1 MQIRIFYY
9 FYRNASSRDW
19 DNRYSNRDAVEKIFR
34 MDKSHL
40 GNDVFR
46 VHGDEKLEGKMFVS
60 FVALVIRNAIQQ
72 KLKPLYK
79 KNRKE
84 YTVPMA
90 LRQYERLGLTKLSD
104 DKYHLR
110 YALTSKQKAL
120 LEIHGI
126 SEMEYEKQAR
136 KTAAELTQNYR

>member
-1 MQIRIFYY
+1 MKKLMDRCGIFAIVTSEKMSTAEALEI
-9 FYRNASSRDW
+9 YR
-19 DNRYSNRDAVEKIFR
+19 NRDAVEKIFR
-34 MDKSHL
+34 MDKSYP
-40 GNDVFR
+40 GN
-46 VHGDEKLEGKMFVS
+46 EKLEGKMFVS

-72 KLKPLYK
+72 RLKPLYK

-126 SEMEYEKQAR
+126 NEKEYEKQAR
-136 KTAAELTQNYR
+136 ETAEDLTRDYR